1 MAWQLH
7 LQADD
12 ELRLGLQAYAKA
24 RRLSVAAA
32 VRLILSEA
40 IKNEQTERA

>member
-12 ELRLGLQAYAKA
+12 ELRRGLQAYAKA
-24 RRLSVAAA
+24 RRLSVSAA
-32 VRLILSEA
+32 VRLILTEA
-40 IKNEQTERA
+40 IKNDQES